1 MPPVQSV
8 PSDEV
13 DDDVAFKVL
22 NQDNLP
28 VSIVGESILKPFDR
42 DGQKQKPNLVVYPT
56 RRVPNNLEENKQRP
70 FTKSHGHIDAKEPDF
85 NLYRNYSVSHGNLN
99 HNNSSNK
106 LPVDDARS
114 NSLYDVRFTKT
125 LDAKLKK
132 LQREE
137 KLQASNKKG
146 ELNGKKP
153 FVTVVKKGQFLEP
166 PPEIATLL
174 GLPVK
179 VEDIVKREE
188 KKLYA
193 YESRPRVLNRGGKQ
207 GHKARCEAAA
217 KAAASIVGGIIGIQE
232 NEMKKDFNSN
242 ISKKL
247 S

>member
-1 MPPVQSV
+1 MPPVQSI
-8 PSDEV
+8 PSTEV
-13 DDDVAFKVL
+13 DDDVAFQVL

-28 VSIVGESILKPFDR
+28 VSIVGESILKPFQHD
-42 DGQKQKPNLVVYPT
+42 DHHQKQKPNMVVYPT
-56 RRVPNNLEENKQRP
+56 RRIQNNLEENRQRP
-70 FTKSHGHIDAKEPDF
+70 FTKSHGHLDKEPDF
-85 NLYRNYSVSHGNLN
+85 NLYRNYSASQGNLN
-99 HNNSSNK
+99 PNRIPPEDK
-106 LPVDDARS
+106 GD
-114 NSLYDVRFTKT
+114 RFTKT

-137 KLQASNKKG
+137 KLQSSSKKPVD
-146 ELNGKKP
+146 LTGKKP

-179 VEDIVKREE
+179 VEEAVKKEE

-207 GHKARCEAAA
+207 GHKGRCEAAA

-232 NEMKKDFNSN
+232 NEGKKDVNSN
-242 ISKKL
+242 ISRKL
-247 S
+247 T

>member
-28 VSIVGESILKPFDR
+28 VSIVGESILKPFQR
-42 DGQKQKPNLVVYPT
+42 DGSTEKPNMVVYPT
-56 RRVPNNLEENKQRP
+56 RRVTNKLEDNKQKP
-70 FTKSHGHIDAKEPDF
+70 FTKSHGHINYNEPDY
-85 NLYRNYSVSHGNLN
+85 LVQRNYSVSQGNLN
-99 HNNSSNK
+99 HNNHLSKIQNYDK
-106 LPVDDARS
+106 KHT
-114 NSLYDVRFTKT
+114 LYDERFTKT

-137 KLQASNKKG
+137 KLQTSSKKG
-146 ELNGKKP
+146 DLCSKKP
-153 FVTVVKKGQFLEP
+153 FVTVVKKGRFLEP
-166 PPEIATLL
+166 PPEIANLL

-179 VEDIVKREE
+179 IEDVIKKEE

-193 YESRPRVLNRGGKQ
+193 FESRPRVLNRSERQ

-217 KAAASIVGGIIGIQE
+217 RAAASIVGGIMGVHD
-232 NEMKKDFNSN
+232 NDLKKDFNSN
-242 ISKKL
+242 ISKKIA
-247 S
+247 

>member
-28 VSIVGESILKPFDR
+28 VSIVGESILKPFQR
-42 DGQKQKPNLVVYPT
+42 DGSTQKPNMVVYPT
-56 RRVPNNLEENKQRP
+56 RRITNNLEENKHRP
-70 FTKSHGHIDAKEPDF
+70 FTKSHGHINNRESDLSLQRNFSISQGNLSHNNYLSRNHTDDAKHTF
-85 NLYRNYSVSHGNLN
+85 Y
-99 HNNSSNK
+99 
-106 LPVDDARS
+106 DD
-114 NSLYDVRFTKT
+114 RFTKT

-137 KLQASNKKG
+137 KLQSSNKRTDF
-146 ELNGKKP
+146 NGKKP
-153 FVTVVKKGQFLEP
+153 FMTVVKKGQFLEP

-174 GLPVK
+174 GLPIK
-179 VEDIVKREE
+179 IEDATKKEE

-193 YESRPRVLNRGGKQ
+193 FESRPRVLNRIGRQ

-217 KAAASIVGGIIGIQE
+217 RAAASIVGGIIGIQDSDA
-232 NEMKKDFNSN
+232 KKDFNSN
-242 ISKKL
+242 VNKKF

>member
-22 NQDNLP
+22 NKDNLP
-28 VSIVGESILKPFDR
+28 VSVVGESILKPYEN

-56 RRVPNNLEENKQRP
+56 RRIQNNLEENKQKS
-70 FTKSHGHIDAKEPDF
+70 FTKSHGQINDKEPDF
-85 NLYRNYSVSHGNLN
+85 NLYRNFSVSHGNLN
-99 HNNSSNK
+99 HTN
-106 LPVDDARS
+106 RIQTGH
-114 NSLYDVRFTKT
+114 SLYDARFTKT

-137 KLQASNKKG
+137 KNQSSNRKTD
-146 ELNGKKP
+146 LTANKKP

-179 VEDIVKREE
+179 VEEPVKKEE
-188 KKLYA
+188 KLMYA

-207 GHKARCEAAA
+207 GHKTRCEAAA
-217 KAAASIVGGIIGIQE
+217 RAAASVVGSIISFHDSDL
-232 NEMKKDFNSN
+232 KRDVNSN

-247 S
+247 A

>member
-8 PSDEV
+8 PSEEV

-28 VSIVGESILKPFDR
+28 VSIVGESIIKPFQR
-42 DGQKQKPNLVVYPT
+42 DGSTQKPNMVVYPT
-56 RRVPNNLEENKQRP
+56 RRIPNNLEQNKQRP
-70 FTKSHGHIDAKEPDF
+70 FTKSHGHINNRELDF
-85 NLYRNYSVSHGNLN
+85 NLQRDYSSSQGNLN
-99 HNNSSNK
+99 YNNHFGKAHTEDRKHSF
-106 LPVDDARS
+106 
-114 NSLYDVRFTKT
+114 YDEGFTKT

-137 KLQASNKKG
+137 KVQSSNKKSDC
-146 ELNGKKP
+146 NGKKP

-174 GLPVK
+174 GFPVK
-179 VEDIVKREE
+179 LDGAVKKEE

-193 YESRPRVLNRGGKQ
+193 FESRPRVLNRSEKQ

-217 KAAASIVGGIIGIQE
+217 RAAASIVGSIIGIQDSD
-232 NEMKKDFNSN
+232 MKKDFNSN
-242 ISKKL
+242 ISKRFV
-247 S
+247 

>member
-28 VSIVGESILKPFDR
+28 VSIVGESIFKPFESN
-42 DGQKQKPNLVVYPT
+42 GQKQKPNLVVYPT
-56 RRVPNNLEENKQRP
+56 RRVINNLEENKQRA
-70 FTKSHGHIDAKEPDF
+70 FTKSHGHINAKEPDF

-99 HNNSSNK
+99 HHKVQTGDSQN
-106 LPVDDARS
+106 
-114 NSLYDVRFTKT
+114 NSLYDTRFTRT

-137 KLQASNKKG
+137 KFQLSSKKVD
-146 ELNGKKP
+146 LNAKKP

-179 VEDIVKREE
+179 VEDLVKKEE

-207 GHKARCEAAA
+207 QGHKARCEAAA
-217 KAAASIVGGIIGIQE
+217 RAAASIVGGIIGLQD
-232 NEMKKDFNSN
+232 NEVKKDVNSN
-242 ISKKL
+242 ISRKL
-247 S
+247 V